1 MYNSKSRNIRRRHN
15 TSKHLLLN
23 KIISDFV
30 KSKEIIVNPLTKG
43 LSRELVYNLSRG
55 ISLKFLKD
63 ERV

>member
-1 MYNSKSRNIRRRHN
+1 MYNSKSIYIHCRHN
-15 TSKHLLLN
+15 TIKHLFLT

-30 KSKEIIVNPLTKG
+30 KSKEIIANPLTKD
-43 LSRELVYNLSRG
+43 LSRELVYNSSRG